1 MNKLFLR
8 ILNVYLGK
16 IRTTEQGF
24 SLANEYYN
32 HLPMIFRVK
41 AHNDLDLS
49 KDYETQK
56 IILPAR
62 ANARNMK
69 LAERMRRYATYRVTK

>member
-1 MNKLFLR
+1 MNSLFLR
-8 ILNVYLGK
+8 ILTGYLG
-16 IRTTEQGF
+16 RTKRKVMQDI
-24 SLANEYYN
+24 EYYN
-32 HLPMIFRVK
+32 HLPMIFRAK
-41 AHNDLDLS
+41 DYNNLDLS
-49 KDYETQK
+49 QDYEART